1 MEELER
7 VYLKRLYEKASK
19 ISDHYIMGF
28 TFEGRTSEETNS
40 IVHSLE
46 KNGFIRKVNRYG
58 RNHISCFVTE
68 KTFAL
73 FE

>member
-1 MEELER
+1 MEEL
-7 VYLKRLYEKASK
+7 VKIYLKRLYEKASK

-28 TFEGRTSEETNS
+28 SFEGKTSEETNS
-40 IVHSLE
+40 IVQCLE
-46 KNGFIRKVNRYG
+46 KNGFISKVNRYG
-58 RNHISCFVTE
+58 KNQISCFVTD